1 MASSEIRRVRVVVSG
16 RVQGVFYRA
25 DCAQHARALGL
36 GGFVRNCPDGRV
48 EAAFEGEPGA
58 VADMIAWC
66 REGPPLAA
74 VDDVSVVDEPPRGDR
89 AFRIT
94 H

>member
-1 MASSEIRRVRVVVSG
+1 MGRDDVRRVRVVISG

-25 DCAQHARALGL
+25 DCAERAAALAL
-36 GGFVRNCPDGRV
+36 GGFVRNLSDGRV
-48 EAAFEGEPGA
+48 EAAFEGDPDA
-58 VADMIAWC
+58 VARMIAWC

-74 VDDVSVVDEPPRGDR
+74 VDAVEVHDEPPRGDR